1 MDEYPNEP
9 DENDSP
15 DGGSGL
21 TEYTTSGGEFWGVD
35 RFAALSEKFG
45 IGAGDLPD
53 WHDLMSKQ
61 GRVWDVMQRLYGVS
75 SLVDEVGEDF
85 TRTWTV
91 AELAKKYGVKVGQI
105 ELEIE
110 QGVRVWKLS
119 IAQRQAAV
127 AVTGGIS
134 QEDFEKLTRHS
145 RTDGLDAATV
155 DGLLDAFNFKEVK
168 GDLLR
173 AQVAMR
179 ILSLRE
185 YLSGAHTRMQARNLI
200 RMELSMHAY
209 ERLQNRYQN
218 ELDAAL
224 DEDPNLIAK
233 KSEVE
238 SLRKKVEEID
248 AKMLKLGTEH
258 GKIQNALGADETDLT
273 ARKILAIDT
282 VAYITEQCRLY
293 ESDPENWKPDGFFTA
308 GEIDWLMEPAGER
321 PPQYRP
327 DISVRLDEAFAPEN
341 FWSQDYKPT
350 KIQAR
355 VVQELRWM
363 VERIRTV
370 RPDEDA
376 VREVDDDDDGDDETA
391 ADGGAIAAAAVE
403 PGGQAAAAPFMAGAG
418 RAAGDGDAQFGVF

>member
-1 MDEYPNEP
+1 MNEP
-9 DENDSP
+9 EHDIDEM

-35 RFAALSEKFG
+35 RFAGLSEKFG
-45 IGAGDLPD
+45 IGAGDLPE
-53 WHDLMSKQ
+53 WHDVLSKQ
-61 GRVWDVMQRLYGVS
+61 GRVWEVMQRLYGVS

-85 TRTWTV
+85 TRPWTV

-105 ELEIE
+105 ELEME
-110 QGVRVWKLS
+110 QAVRVWKVAV
-119 IAQRQAAV
+119 AQRQAAV

-134 QEDFEKLTRHS
+134 QEDFQKLTRHS

-185 YLSGAHTRMQARNLI
+185 YLSSAHTRMQARSLI
-200 RMELSMHAY
+200 RMEISMHAY

-238 SLRKKVEEID
+238 DLRKKVQEID
-248 AKMLKLGTEH
+248 AKMSKLGVDH
-258 GKIQNALGADETDLT
+258 AKIQEDLNIEEGGDMT

-282 VAYITEQCRLY
+282 VAYVTEQCRLY
-293 ESDPENWKPDGFFTA
+293 ESDPENWKPDGYFTA
-308 GEIDWLMEPAGER
+308 GEIDWLMEPAGDR
-321 PPQYRP
+321 LPQYRP
-327 DISVRLDEAFAPEN
+327 DISVRLAEAFAPEN
-341 FWSQDYKPT
+341 FWNQGYKPT

-363 VERIRTV
+363 VERIRTI

-376 VREVDDDDDGDDETA
+376 VREVEEDDDGDEESAT
-391 ADGGAIAAAAVE
+391 DGGAIAAAAVE
-403 PGGQAAAAPFMAGAG
+403 SGGQVAAAPFVGGGG
-418 RAAGDGDAQFGVF
+418 RSSGDGGGQFGLF